1 MALYL
6 CSNEVNRYIAISHL
20 IEMKRTIVII
30 PFIFLSFIVNA
41 QSDVAKKDSTFI
53 MRCSSPVIKG
63 PSPLLILMHEGNKF
77 SVDTIVMHNGILE
90 PDFIKSI
97 NIMKDKEGL
106 EQFGSA
112 AKNGV
117 IVFTLIERNSNKSI
131 NALRK
136 YLKAL

>member
-1 MALYL
+1 
-6 CSNEVNRYIAISHL
+6 
-20 IEMKRTIVII
+20 MKRIIVII
-30 PFIFLSFIVNA
+30 PFFFLSFVVDA
-41 QSDVAKKDSTFI
+41 QSDVTKKDSTFI

-63 PSPLLILMHEGNKF
+63 SSPLLILMHEGNKF

-117 IVFTLIERNSNKSI
+117 IVFTLIEKNSNKSI

>member
-1 MALYL
+1 
-6 CSNEVNRYIAISHL
+6 
-20 IEMKRTIVII
+20 
-30 PFIFLSFIVNA
+30 
-41 QSDVAKKDSTFI
+41 
-53 MRCSSPVIKG
+53 
-63 PSPLLILMHEGNKF
+63 
-77 SVDTIVMHNGILE
+77 MHNGILE

-97 NIMKDKEGL
+97 NIMKDREGL

-117 IVFTLIERNSNKSI
+117 IVFTLVERNSNKSI